1 MTDKMDRNEK
11 GNSNSPLRDDA
22 ADKLGS
28 SEGLA
33 SELKDKTPEKII
45 HELRVHQIELE
56 IQNQELKRVQL
67 ALEESKDELQDLY
80 DFAPVG
86 YFTLSKKGII
96 RDVNLTGASLLGMHR
111 PKLIGRGFGRFVAP
125 EAEGQWYDCIMSV
138 LEQEEK
144 RSCDLTLNRED
155 GSSFSAHL
163 ESIRTDAPVEPADVS
178 EGAYVVRMA
187 VIDITERKRSEDQ
200 IKLNESRLQS
210 LYDISQY
217 RAKNNQDFL
226 DFALDSAI
234 RLTGSQVG
242 YIYHYDADKRQ
253 FILNTWSNE
262 VMKQCEV
269 AEPQTVY
276 ALERTGIWGEAVR
289 QKKAIILNDFQAP
302 NQLKQGYPSGHVELL
317 KFMTAPIF
325 QNDKIVAVVGVAN
338 KKSDYDDSDVRQL
351 SLLMDSVWRII
362 DRRQAEEQEK
372 LLSTAVVQAAESVI
386 ITDASGI
393 IQYVNPAQEKISGY
407 SSAELIGQTPN
418 IFKSDQHSDDFHSHM
433 WESIKLGEV
442 WSGRFINKKKDG
454 TEYHEDAT
462 ISPVYDKSGKLTNFV
477 SVKRDVTKETEL
489 QEQLFHAQK
498 MEAVARLTAGLAHD
512 FNNLLQIILS
522 NLDVILSEP
531 VLPEKIRKNLGD
543 IDRAGTRGAE
553 LVKQM
558 LVYGRKVPFK
568 LRPVNLARLVA
579 QVTPLLAGTFPA
591 MIKMEIVTDRD
602 LWAVNCDPTQMDQA
616 LINLAINARDAM
628 PEGGKL
634 SIRTQNIVL
643 DEEFNSYPGMKPG
656 LYVLLSVTDTGT
668 GMDPEIVKHIFEPFF
683 TTKEV
688 GKGTGLGLS
697 VVYGIVEKHGGRI
710 ICFSEPSEG
719 TTFRIYLPAIEEIPE
734 EQYSGNKEPPKGRG
748 ETILL
753 VDDEPHLLDIV
764 SRQLVG
770 ANYKMITASNG
781 KEALNLYKQQRE
793 QISLVILDL
802 LMPEIGRKHCLEALR
817 DIDPNVRVLIASGA
831 LNSAIEEDLH
841 KIGAEGLIAKPFDIT
856 QLLEKIRKIIDEE

>member
-1 MTDKMDRNEK
+1 
-11 GNSNSPLRDDA
+11 
-22 ADKLGS
+22 
-28 SEGLA
+28 
-33 SELKDKTPEKII
+33 
-45 HELRVHQIELE
+45 
-56 IQNQELKRVQL
+56 
-67 ALEESKDELQDLY
+67 
-80 DFAPVG
+80 
-86 YFTLSKKGII
+86 
-96 RDVNLTGASLLGMHR
+96 
-111 PKLIGRGFGRFVAP
+111 
-125 EAEGQWYDCIMSV
+125 
-138 LEQEEK
+138 
-144 RSCDLTLNRED
+144 
-155 GSSFSAHL
+155 
-163 ESIRTDAPVEPADVS
+163 
-178 EGAYVVRMA
+178 MA

-753 VDDEPHLLDIV
+753 VDDEPDITKLV
-764 SRQLVG
+764 SLWLNK
-770 ANYKMITASNG
+770 ANYSVITASNG
-781 KEALNLYKQQRE
+781 EEALELYEKHREGIKLIILDIVMPKMDGSVCLRTLLTMEPKIKVLVVSGELNEGMAKDSKEA
-793 QISLVILDL
+793 
-802 LMPEIGRKHCLEALR
+802 
-817 DIDPNVRVLIASGA
+817 GA
-831 LNSAIEEDLH
+831 KGFIR
-841 KIGAEGLIAKPFDIT
+841 KPFDMPE
-856 QLLEKIRKIIDEE
+856 LLTTIREVLDKDIPGHMNAGDGRQEVS